1 MEIITKSTAETK
13 ALGKRKALDFL
24 NGARRATVIALTG
37 DLGSGKTTFMQGFAE
52 GLGYTGRL
60 ISPTFILMRQY
71 PIQSG
76 KLYHLDVYRLDKN
89 VDEEA
94 KDLGL
99 MEIMSD
105 PSNIVVI
112 EWAEKMRTILPE
124 DTQWIS
130 FEYVDDETRKIMIN

>member
-1 MEIITKSTAETK
+1 
-13 ALGKRKALDFL
+13 
-24 NGARRATVIALTG
+24 
-37 DLGSGKTTFMQGFAE
+37 
-52 GLGYTGRL
+52 
-60 ISPTFILMRQY
+60 MRQY